1 MHRARH
7 RAGVGRAGVIQ
18 PSNAKAW
25 GGPIQR
31 AAREGLI
38 KRIGFDEDPNRHG
51 NPVPLWEVC

>member
-1 MHRARH
+1 VQASV
-7 RAGVGRAGVIQ
+7 AKGVIQ